1 MKKQMVYY
9 VRVSYVDFKFYD
21 AEEAITFA
29 ESAILHCT
37 DFKDD
42 DYVRIE
48 VHYESIPSED
58 EVEDIITEI
67 TDIDD

>member
-1 MKKQMVYY
+1 MKRQIVYY

-21 AEEAITFA
+21 AEEATAFA
-29 ESAILHCT
+29 ESAIIHCT

-58 EVEDIITEI
+58 DVEDIISEI
-67 TDIDD
+67 ADID